1 MLRFFK
7 KSSKTTPLGR
17 WGAIV
22 SDNLKNEFTREK
34 SIDFNSNWS
43 NHDHCGA
50 ESCQI
55 VIPNEKETNNK
66 TTNETKNATTNET
79 KNATTNETN
88 NKKTSQMKS
97 SDYYYNKEIME
108 FYPYLL

>member
-7 KSSKTTPLGR
+7 KSSKSTPLGR

-22 SDNLKNEFTREK
+22 SDNLKNDFTREK

-55 VIPNEKETNNK
+55 VIQNKDEKETNE
-66 TTNETKNATTNET
+66 TTNEIKKATKNATND
-79 KNATTNETN
+79 
-88 NKKTSQMKS
+88 KKTPQMNS
-97 SDYYYNKEIME
+97 SDYYYNQEIME

>member
-7 KSSKTTPLGR
+7 KSNKATPLGR
-17 WGAIV
+17 WGTIV

-55 VIPNEKETNNK
+55 VIPNEKET
-66 TTNETKNATTNET
+66 KNATTT
-79 KNATTNETN
+79 ETN
-88 NKKTSQMKS
+88 NKKTPQMNS

>member
-7 KSSKTTPLGR
+7 KSSKSTPLGR

-55 VIPNEKETNNK
+55 VIPNKDEKETNNK
-66 TTNETKNATTNET
+66 ATTNEIKKAT
-79 KNATTNETN
+79 KNKIN
-88 NKKTSQMKS
+88 NKKTPQMNS
-97 SDYYYNKEIME
+97 SDYYHNQEIME

>member
-7 KSSKTTPLGR
+7 QSSKATPLGR

-55 VIPNEKETNNK
+55 VIPNKDEKESNSK
-66 TTNETKNATTNET
+66 KNETKNATTND
-79 KNATTNETN
+79 
-88 NKKTSQMKS
+88 KKTSQIKS
-97 SDYYYNKEIME
+97 YDYYNNKEIME
-108 FYPYLL
+108 YYPYLI

>member
-1 MLRFFK
+1 MLRFFN
-7 KSSKTTPLGR
+7 KSSKATPLGR

-55 VIPNEKETNNK
+55 VIPNEKETNNE
-66 TTNETKNATTNET
+66 TTNERKNAT
-79 KNATTNETN
+79 KKETN
-88 NKKTSQMKS
+88 NKKMSQMKS

>member
-7 KSSKTTPLGR
+7 KSSKSTPLGR

-55 VIPNEKETNNK
+55 IIQNKDEKKQIIKQQQTKLKKQQK
-66 TTNETKNATTNET
+66 TKQII
-79 KNATTNETN
+79 
-88 NKKTSQMKS
+88 KKHLK
-97 SDYYYNKEIME
+97 
-108 FYPYLL
+108 